1 MFLPFLAVAARVER
15 PADPAI
21 LQTSSERCQNETG
34 SRLASAH
41 AFFGEARGDQ
51 AR

>member
-1 MFLPFLAVAARVER
+1 LLLRRAER